1 MEDCI
6 FCKIVKKEVLADI
19 IYEDDWVVALKDIH
33 PKAPI
38 HILVMPKKHIVSLNE
53 IEDKDKELLG
63 GLLLAVK
70 KIAKQLDIRGY
81 KIISNVGREGGQS
94 IDHLHMHILSGD
106 YSHLKEI

>member
-1 MEDCI
+1 MNDCV
-6 FCKIVKKEVLADI
+6 FCKIINKEIPTQFVFENDF
-19 IYEDDWVVALKDIH
+19 VVAINDIH

-38 HILVMPKKHIVSLNE
+38 HILIIPKKHIVNANAIEENDKQIIGE
-53 IEDKDKELLG
+53 IFWAIKEI
-63 GLLLAVK
+63 VK
-70 KIAKQLDIRGY
+70 TMNIEGY